1 MEGMDKK
8 ALMDAAAS
16 LLGEAEVMSGT
27 PTPLYDALE
36 DSVHHAVRLALD
48 YTHWDFALERAV
60 CKVEEGCTEEL
71 PADCLEVREVEGV
84 SNWRRAGKRIY
95 AEGVQELVVWY
106 KSSKLAETLNLPDNE
121 PFFCEGC
128 VLMLAAKAAPRVTG
142 NFNLGVQLEK
152 KAYAALYR
160 AKLKEA
166 RSADSNDQKP
176 NIESIWGRI

>member
-1 MEGMDKK
+1 MEGMNKN
-8 ALMDAAAS
+8 ALINAAAS
-16 LLGEAEVMSGT
+16 LLGEANVSGGT
-27 PTPLYDALE
+27 PTPLGEALE
-36 DSVHHAVRLALD
+36 DNVKQAVRLALD

-60 CKVEEGCTEEL
+60 CRVVDGCTEEL
-71 PADCLEVREVEGV
+71 PEDCLEVREVEGV
-84 SNWRRAGKRIY
+84 SNWRRAGNRIY
-95 AEGVQELVVWY
+95 ADGVQELAVWY

-142 NFNLGVQLEK
+142 NFNLGSQLEK
-152 KAYAALYR
+152 KAYESLYR

-176 NIESIWGRI
+176 NTENIWEHI

>member
-16 LLGEAEVMSGT
+16 LLGEAEVMGGT

-36 DSVHHAVRLALD
+36 DNVQQAVRLALD
-48 YTHWDFALERAV
+48 YTHWDFALTRAEV
-60 CKVEEGCTEEL
+60 PVADGCAEL
-71 PADCLEVREVEGV
+71 PEDCLEVREVEGV
-84 SNWRRAGKRIY
+84 SNWRRAGNRIY
-95 AEGVQELVVWY
+95 AEGVQALVVWY
-106 KSSKLAETLNLPDNE
+106 KSGKLAKTLDLPDNE

-128 VLMLAAKAAPRVTG
+128 TLLLAAKAAPRVTG

-152 KAYAALYR
+152 KAYAALYK

-176 NIESIWGRI
+176 NTESIWGRI

>member
-36 DSVHHAVRLALD
+36 ENVQQAVALALD
-48 YTHWDFALERAV
+48 YTHWDFALERV
-60 CKVEEGCTEEL
+60 VLSVVDGLVEL
-71 PADCLEVREVEGV
+71 PEDCLEVREMEGV
-84 SNWRRAGKRIY
+84 SNWRRAGNRIY
-95 AEGVQELVVWY
+95 ADGVQELVVWY
-106 KSSKLAETLNLPDNE
+106 KSGKLAETLNLPDNE